1 MESHTLAGRGVS
13 QEPLRTLLRASCSS
27 FLTPLSCIIVF
38 SIHVFTPLSSIIVFS
53 IHVLTPLS
61 AIIEFSIDICA
72 QAWAIIDFLFDQNV
86 QPLTAGQVAQK
97 SINKASEYSI
107 IAERGVRN

>member
-1 MESHTLAGRGVS
+1 MEIDTLAGRGVS

-38 SIHVFTPLSSIIVFS
+38 SIHVFTPLSSIIKFS
-53 IHVLTPLS
+53 IDICAQAW

-72 QAWAIIDFLFDQNV
+72 QAWSIIDFLFDQNV
-86 QPLTAGQVAQK
+86 QPRTTG
-97 SINKASEYSI
+97 
-107 IAERGVRN
+107 